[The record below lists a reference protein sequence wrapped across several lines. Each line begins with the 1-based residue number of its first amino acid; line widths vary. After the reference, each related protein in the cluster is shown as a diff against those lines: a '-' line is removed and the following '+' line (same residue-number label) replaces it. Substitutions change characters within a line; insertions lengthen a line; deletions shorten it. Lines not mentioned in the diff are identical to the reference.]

1 MSVSRSLQLRLES
14 KIDSVDA
21 GELIALGVGRE
32 VGLEGERLDRLGM
45 AVREMMVNAVTHG
58 NGYSRDKSV
67 HLTVESDQDG
77 IHVSVRDEGEG
88 FDPNDVPD
96 PTQPENLLKTSGRG
110 LLLMDALTDDFSIRR
125 AAAGGMLAELT
136 VRASAGPSDSER
148 SEKEG

>member
-21 GELIALGVGRE
+21 IELIALGVGRE
-32 VGLEGERLDRLGM
+32 IGLEEERLDRLGM

-67 HLTVESDQDG
+67 H
-77 IHVSVRDEGEG
+77 VSIDSGKGEMRVAVRDEGEG
-88 FDPNDVPD
+88 FDPEDVPD

-110 LLLMDALTDDFSIRR
+110 LLLMSALTDEFSIRR
-125 AAAGGMLAELT
+125 AEAGGMVAEL
-136 VRASAGPSDSER
+136 VMHASPGDS
-148 SEKEG
+148 KADQ